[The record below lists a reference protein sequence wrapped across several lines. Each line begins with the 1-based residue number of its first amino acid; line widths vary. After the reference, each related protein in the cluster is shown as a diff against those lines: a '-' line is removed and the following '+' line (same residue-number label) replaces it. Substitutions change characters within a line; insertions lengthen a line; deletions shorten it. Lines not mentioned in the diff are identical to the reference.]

1 MSNTEFPEGRQPA
14 TGLRDRDGDDEAA
27 SGRDDADARALTD
40 DPSEHLRADRR
51 PGGTDRPTQVTEP
64 QAGNAPVAAGT
75 DTDDNSLDA
84 ALVSDPESLRRR
96 WESVQVGFVDDPRQ
110 AVDDADDLV
119 SSVIE
124 DLADGFRQ
132 RRQRLESR
140 WSTGGDASTDD
151 LRDSF
156 QRYRDFFDRLLK
168 V

>member
-1 MSNTEFPEGRQPA
+1 MSETESREGRQPP
-14 TGLRDRDGDDEAA
+14 TGLRDRDGYDEVNRETAE
-27 SGRDDADARALTD
+27 ARADSPERLQ
-40 DPSEHLRADRR
+40 ADRR
-51 PGGTDRPTQVTEP
+51 PGETDRRTQMTGP
-64 QAGNAPVAAGT
+64 QAANGPVEAGQAGT
-75 DTDDNSLDA
+75 DTEDNSADA

-110 AVDDADDLV
+110 AVGDADDLV

-124 DLADGFRQ
+124 DLANGFRQ

-156 QRYRDFFDRLLK
+156 QRYRDFFERLLK
-168 V
+168 I